1 MKKFLAVLAIVF
13 LANLGCKKLD
23 VNDGLCACSPV
34 TEPTVVLVVKN
45 AAGADMLNPA
55 TNGYFTNSN
64 IQLYY
69 QESGGLL
76 KQLNFY
82 VRPSF
87 SYGSDKFNYYQLHT
101 TDILKN
107 VVANNRSFYLKLG
120 NNNPLKL
127 DFELKATEKYKVIKL
142 LVNDVEA
149 QAETGAV
156 AAYVPNIFY
165 VNL

>member
-1 MKKFLAVLAIVF
+1 MKKFLAVLTIVF

-34 TEPTVVLVVKN
+34 VEPTIVLVVKN

-69 QESGGLL
+69 QENGGSL
-76 KQLNFY
+76 KQVTFY

-87 SYGSDKFNYYQLHT
+87 TYGSDKFNDYQLHT
-101 TDILKN
+101 TEILKHIA
-107 VVANNRSFYLKLG
+107 ANNRSFYLKLG
-120 NNNPLKL
+120 SNNPLKL
-127 DFELKATEKYKVIKL
+127 DFELQTNEKYKVVKL

-156 AAYVPNIFY
+156 ATYVPNIFY

>member
-23 VNDGLCACSPV
+23 DNDGLCACSPV
-34 TEPTVVLVVKN
+34 TEPTVALVVKN

-55 TNGYFTNSN
+55 TQGYFTNAN

-69 QESGGLL
+69 QENGGAL

-87 SYGSDKFNYYQLHT
+87 SYGSDKFNHYQLHT
-101 TDILKN
+101 TEIIKHIA
-107 VVANNRSFYLKLG
+107 VNNHSFYLKLG
-120 NNNPLKL
+120 SNNPLKL
-127 DFELKATEKYKVIKL
+127 DFELKTNEKYKVIKL
-142 LVNDVEA
+142 LVDNMEA
-149 QAETGAV
+149 PAETGTV

-165 VNL
+165 INL